1 MISEISEVLFSV
13 SSTAPSSGSVSAVS
27 SGTSSPE
34 SADSA
39 GQLTSAMIIPPAMR
53 PEFIESLRIRIP
65 KNELPDPARLSLK
78 NIDKGRGRSRK
89 SSRSLSVSP
98 LNIPPPAPR
107 NSVPGSKSVHVTRR
121 PLHQWK
127 NRHVARW
134 VKKVCCSQCA
144 RRMAN
149 AKVDGSRLLNVT
161 EESDLVK
168 LGFDSS
174 HSRISMAI
182 KDLQLKQTESLAWK
196 LNASI
201 GGQNN

>member
-27 SGTSSPE
+27 SGHSSPE
-34 SADSA
+34 SA
-39 GQLTSAMIIPPAMR
+39 GQLTSALIIPPAMK
-53 PEFIESLRIRIP
+53 PEFVESLRVRIP

-78 NIDKGRGRSRK
+78 NIDKGRGRGRK
-89 SSRSLSVSP
+89 SSRSPSVSP
-98 LNIPPPAPR
+98 LNFPPPAPR
-107 NSVPGSKSVHVTRR
+107 NSVPGSKSVQVTRR

-127 NRHVARW
+127 SRHVARW

-174 HSRISMAI
+174 HSRISMAL

-196 LNASI
+196 VNASI